1 MNLLVGRVTH
11 YFSRLG
17 VAVLELTGELKAG
30 DTIMIQG
37 HTTDVTQH
45 VESMEIEHHKI
56 QAAGPGIEVAL
67 QVLEPV
73 RSGDKVY
80 KVFEE

>member
-11 YFSRLG
+11 YFGRIG
-17 VAVLELTGELKAG
+17 VAVLELTGELKTG
-30 DTIMIQG
+30 DTVMILG
-37 HTTDVTQH
+37 RTTDLTQH

-56 QAAGPGIEVAL
+56 QAAGPGMEVAL
-67 QVLEPV
+67 QVPEPV

-80 KVFEE
+80 KVVAD

>member
-11 YFSRLG
+11 YFGHIS
-17 VAVLELTGELKAG
+17 VAVLELTGELKTG
-30 DTIMIQG
+30 DTVMILG
-37 HTTDVTQH
+37 RTTDLTQH

-56 QAAGPGIEVAL
+56 QLAGPGMEVAL
-67 QVLEPV
+67 QVPEPV

-80 KVFEE
+80 KVVAD